1 MMRDDDKKVGTEER
15 KKGRASGLLT
25 FSSSHLPFFVLS
37 FVYFGLV
44 VEPNLIYYCFGT
56 ILPDAPQFATG
67 WSFLR
72 DSLGMPGG
80 PVAYASGFLSQGY
93 YYAWLG
99 AGIIVLAGFCLAQL
113 SRRHLVTAG
122 LAHASVWAA
131 FPAIMLFLIYSH
143 YKHPLTVC
151 LAVSL
156 GLALSLIF
164 EKLPLR
170 QPLVRTTACCLLAAA
185 GFWLGGAGTLLVF
198 ALMSVIYGVLVRRDW
213 ATVALAL
220 PAIAAIPWVLAQYVF
235 LIPARHGFL
244 ILTPFATPVTTGMG
258 PFLKVLAFL
267 LYGFV
272 PLTLLLGLTAKGVF
286 GGRGR
291 KPTARSKKAG
301 GKEKH
306 AATQLS
312 PRPDSRASRPRIAG
326 WKPATHP
333 SWAIL
338 TKPALSAVP
347 IVLLAL
353 GLYLGHNEL
362 DKPYVLSN
370 YYSRQKRWDKI
381 IELSHRLPKGRNN
394 VFVNHDII
402 RALYHTGRLPY
413 DMFRYPQGPE
423 ALLLTHEKKVSDL
436 TQWKLSDVFLELG
449 HVNVAQK
456 LASELLTTKG
466 HLGFVLEELGWI
478 SIIKGPPYTA
488 RVYLEALKRD
498 PIYRGRAQ
506 SLLRGLDNGFT
517 PDQTAYID
525 RIRSC
530 MRDDTAF
537 ITGNEPVDQ
546 TLAALLDHNPRNK
559 MAFEYLM
566 ACYLLT
572 GRVDKIVANMDRLR
586 DLGYQG
592 IPTLY
597 EEAILIYYGTR
608 GQPVDLA
615 KFNISQ
621 ETLQRYETF
630 VQIRN
635 AMPPQNGQAVLNRL
649 IRDFGA
655 SYFFYYSFGRVG
667 LV

>member
-1 MMRDDDKKVGTEER
+1 MMMRHESKKVGPEEG
-15 KKGRASGLLT
+15 KKARASGLLT
-25 FSSSHLPFFVLS
+25 FSSSHLLFFVLS
-37 FVYFGLV
+37 FVYLWLV

-164 EKLPLR
+164 KTLPLR
-170 QPLVRTTACCLLAAA
+170 QPLVRATACCLMAAV

-198 ALMSVIYGVLVRRDW
+198 ALMIVIYGVLVRRDW

-220 PAIAAIPWVLAQYVF
+220 PAIAAITWVLAEYVF
-235 LIPARHGFL
+235 LIPARQGFL
-244 ILTPFATPVTTGMG
+244 ILTPFSPPVTAGMD

-272 PLTLLLGLTAKGVF
+272 PLTLLLGFTAKGVF
-286 GGRGR
+286 GGRGW
-291 KPTARSKKAG
+291 KPTVNSKKSR

-306 AATQLS
+306 AA
-312 PRPDSRASRPRIAG
+312 I
-326 WKPATHP
+326 HP
-333 SWAIL
+333 FLAIL

-347 IVLLAL
+347 MVLLAL

-362 DKPYVLSN
+362 DKPYVQSN

-530 MRDDTAF
+530 MRDETAF

-546 TLAALLDHNPRNK
+546 TLTALLEHNPRNK

-572 GRVDKIVANMDRLR
+572 GQVDKIVANMERLH

-597 EEAILIYYGTR
+597 EEAILIYYGSR
-608 GQPVDLA
+608 GQQVDLA
-615 KFNISQ
+615 RFNISQ
-621 ETLQRYETF
+621 ETLQRYEAF

-635 AMPPQNGQAVLNRL
+635 AMQPQNGQAVLSRL
-649 IRDFGA
+649 IHDFGA